1 MTQHHVYSQ
10 NRILSLVYVD
20 LWSKVYLN
28 LEYLPWKRENPY
40 WYSVYEFALCV
51 LKVIRSAKLYPNK
64 IFFPQYSNGP
74 KIRLWYID
82 PDNNKKMSTSL
93 DKQQIFGEL
102 TYVLQPL
109 IHLSSLGIFGIKSWT
124 PWLLS
129 VICDILRW
137 IFYKKWR
144 PLISREKFQHLYKH
158 GCGVFSYFHN
168 SKKLLIFF

>member
-1 MTQHHVYSQ
+1 MISK
-10 NRILSLVYVD
+10 ILQKFFS
-20 LWSKVYLN
+20 
-28 LEYLPWKRENPY
+28 
-40 WYSVYEFALCV
+40 
-51 LKVIRSAKLYPNK
+51 IT
-64 IFFPQYSNGP
+64 IFFTDNFFFQYSNGP

-82 PDNNKKMSTSL
+82 SDNNKKMSTSL

-144 PLISREKFQHLYKH
+144 PLISREKFQHLYNH
-158 GCGVFSYFHN
+158 GCGVFSYIL
-168 SKKLLIFF
+168 SQLYYKKRSSQFF

>member
-1 MTQHHVYSQ
+1 
-10 NRILSLVYVD
+10 
-20 LWSKVYLN
+20 
-28 LEYLPWKRENPY
+28 
-40 WYSVYEFALCV
+40 
-51 LKVIRSAKLYPNK
+51 
-64 IFFPQYSNGP
+64 
-74 KIRLWYID
+74 
-82 PDNNKKMSTSL
+82 MSTSL

-158 GCGVFSYFHN
+158 GCGLFSYIHN
-168 SKKLLIFF
+168 SIIKKRSSWFFKFQLSLFKLANHRRENLGLNSYWCAAILHSHLMFSSFYIPAENSATLPI

>member
-1 MTQHHVYSQ
+1 MVY
-10 NRILSLVYVD
+10 
-20 LWSKVYLN
+20 W
-28 LEYLPWKRENPY
+28 LPAPPKKPISGWK
-40 WYSVYEFALCV
+40 W
-51 LKVIRSAKLYPNK
+51 
-64 IFFPQYSNGP
+64 FFFQYSNGP

-144 PLISREKFQHLYKH
+144 PLISREKFQYLYKH

-168 SKKLLIFF
+168 SIIKKKLLTEAGAYPQLPTQPNFFWSFSNLYSNLL

>member
-1 MTQHHVYSQ
+1 M
-10 NRILSLVYVD
+10 
-20 LWSKVYLN
+20 
-28 LEYLPWKRENPY
+28 
-40 WYSVYEFALCV
+40 
-51 LKVIRSAKLYPNK
+51 
-64 IFFPQYSNGP
+64 IFFFQYSNGI

-137 IFYKKWR
+137 IFYKKCR
-144 PLISREKFQHLYKH
+144 PLIFREKFQHLYNH
-158 GCGVFSYFHN
+158 GCGLFSYFHN
-168 SKKLLIFF
+168 SVVKKKTLNLFSFSCPFWNLSLWQDRLWSFQKRDSKLESFLANNQL

>member
-1 MTQHHVYSQ
+1 MMPNFTE
-10 NRILSLVYVD
+10 I
-20 LWSKVYLN
+20 
-28 LEYLPWKRENPY
+28 
-40 WYSVYEFALCV
+40 WY
-51 LKVIRSAKLYPNK
+51 
-64 IFFPQYSNGP
+64 FFPQYSNGP

-144 PLISREKFQHLYKH
+144 PLISREKFQHLYKR

-168 SKKLLIFF
+168 SIIKQVLKCNLGNWIYSKSWDFFWNSSIF

>member
-1 MTQHHVYSQ
+1 M
-10 NRILSLVYVD
+10 I
-20 LWSKVYLN
+20 
-28 LEYLPWKRENPY
+28 
-40 WYSVYEFALCV
+40 
-51 LKVIRSAKLYPNK
+51 
-64 IFFPQYSNGP
+64 IFFQYSNGT

-144 PLISREKFQHLYKH
+144 PLISREKFQHLYNH
-158 GCGVFSYFHN
+158 GCGVFSYFSYFHT
-168 SKKLLIFF
+168 SIIKKESQFFWNFWYQILDTLAPLSHLWYPKVNFL